1 MTIAQQKSQIVK
13 CFSNRY
19 LCNLYLNVNGELD
32 LMFSGS
38 SFRTPPKFLRSGKK
52 ECKIRAKLK
61 NFGKILK
68 CPENFFVFSRKLHFL
83 VCAEK
88 VLVPKQE

>member
-1 MTIAQQKSQIVK
+1 MTARFDDNYSYVSINPDQTKSWHRRMGRGGGGHVP
-13 CFSNRY
+13 
-19 LCNLYLNVNGELD
+19 
-32 LMFSGS
+32 
-38 SFRTPPKFLRSGKK
+38 PPKFLRSGKK

-61 NFGKILK
+61 NFGKILI